1 MKNETQWTRQ
11 DIGQVL
17 AAVLITILFTLR
29 MGSPMEVIK
38 EMLRHLW
45 AYAIYSTATVLIIIG
60 LTKKIFKYKPTW
72 KQIIKWAIFL
82 AAFCAVTQFV
92 HEGFLALTGQMKP

>member
-1 MKNETQWTRQ
+1 
-11 DIGQVL
+11 
-17 AAVLITILFTLR
+17 
-29 MGSPMEVIK
+29 MEVAK

-45 AYAIYSTATVLIIIG
+45 AYTIYSIATVLIIIG

-82 AAFCAVTQFV
+82 AAFCAVTQFA